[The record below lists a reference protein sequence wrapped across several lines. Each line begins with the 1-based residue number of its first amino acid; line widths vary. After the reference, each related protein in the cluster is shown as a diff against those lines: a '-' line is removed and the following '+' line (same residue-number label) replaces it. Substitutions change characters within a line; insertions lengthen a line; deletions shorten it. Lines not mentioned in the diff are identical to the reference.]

1 MLYIFISGIL
11 WGIIGIFVNELSSL
25 GVSVQLMSFLRMLFA
40 FVIMSALALIKHGRK
55 VFMIDSKT
63 LLTCALL
70 GLVSQGAFNI
80 FYSNSI
86 KLNGV
91 GVAAVLMY
99 SAPVFTGIASR
110 IIFHEKFSGL
120 KLFALA
126 LNILGCILTVT
137 GGKFDSDNISLAG
150 ILYGLGSGFGYG
162 MSAVFGKLA
171 GEKIDSIIISAYS
184 YLAALLFLGI
194 FTVPPVSYALSNIKI
209 LGLSFLYGLIPTSL
223 AYLLYYNGLRKINNT
238 SLAPVIASIEPV
250 TAVLVGLIIYNE
262 AVHVINFTGFAIV
275 LLSIIIIIRAQ

>member
-1 MLYIFISGIL
+1 MLYIFIAGIL

-25 GVSVQLMSFLRMLFA
+25 GVSVPSMSFLRMAFA
-40 FVIMSALALIKHGRK
+40 CLIMSSIALIKNGRK
-55 VFMIDSKT
+55 VFALTPKT
-63 LLTCALL
+63 LLFCALL

-86 KLNGV
+86 RLNGV

-99 SAPVFTGIASR
+99 SAPVFTGLASR
-110 IIFHEKFSGL
+110 LIFHEKFSGL

-126 LNILGCILTVT
+126 LNIMGCILTVT
-137 GGKFDSDNISLAG
+137 GGNFDTNSISLAG

-162 MSAVFGKLA
+162 MSAIFGRLA
-171 GEKIDSIIISAYS
+171 GQKTDSITMSAYS
-184 YLAALLFLGI
+184 YLAAMLFLGI
-194 FTVPPVSYALSNIKI
+194 FTAPAVNMDAKI
-209 LGLSFLYGLIPTSL
+209 LGVSFLYGLIPTSL
-223 AYLLYYNGLRKINNT
+223 AYMLYYNGLRKINNT

-262 AVHVINFTGFAIV
+262 EIGAANFMGFAIV